1 MVTNR
6 SNINYISG
14 KAKYHQEYSS
24 KWSFRK
30 ATNGPHNEGLQQSK
44 FRKGS
49 RQDEVTRYEY
59 EIRKM
64 SQLTQESQ
72 RHVKRPTFKPITIS
86 NPFQAAPILGKFL
99 EAPPQL
105 ANLLKNSNM
114 LIVQGSDS
122 KQFIN

>member
-6 SNINYISG
+6 SNTNNTSG
-14 KAKYHQEYSS
+14 KAKYQQEYSS
-24 KWSFRK
+24 KRSFRK
-30 ATNGPHNEGLQQSK
+30 ANNGPNNEGLQQSK

-49 RQDEVTRYEY
+49 HQEEVTRYED

-72 RHVKRPTFKPITIS
+72 RPGRRPTFKPITIS

-99 EAPPQL
+99 EAPRQP

-114 LIVQGSDS
+114 LIVQSSDS
-122 KQFIN
+122 NQFIN